1 MGVWCRLSALTTA
14 VSAGF
19 SNITEFKN
27 SGSGKNDPIGI
38 DSTLTKRS
46 TCALTNLHTTGVAVK
61 QAMHSDSGAVLA
73 RANAWLEK
81 LGIGALITA
90 TYSSNADTAYL
101 HLTANERLHE
111 CCPDLDTSTLSN
123 AHALDDSMDI
133 QQRIAIETLLAMT
146 LSPEIL
152 LFDHARELI
161 SNIRMRLHAVNIASR
176 TELSFDTSAIAR
188 PQAYWVYTKENG
200 FLLRQGV
207 SLAEG
212 LERALC
218 PDVSGYTYA
227 FSCQRASEY
236 LMLYA
241 VVSELRKVNKE
252 ALLATEAQW
261 RKRALTGDDF
271 LFRFLEE
278 RGTRDNPM
286 PMRYYIP
293 GDRIWFKNPDDHS
306 SDIIG
311 FEGSWVIY
319 LGGGRFCNLWD
330 RHRPYTLEEKCLE
343 IYYWSQCV
351 EVNSAGLA
359 CMNEVKVKEYVMHAL
374 ADPGVKDTILKKM
387 MVYRD
392 PTGVYAD
399 GGCIDLSRDSF
410 TSVRGPAASA

>member
-1 MGVWCRLSALTTA
+1 
-14 VSAGF
+14 
-19 SNITEFKN
+19 
-27 SGSGKNDPIGI
+27 
-38 DSTLTKRS
+38 LTKI
-46 TCALTNLHTTGVAVK
+46 HTAGIAVK
-61 QAMHSDSGAVLA
+61 QAVHSNSGLVLA

-81 LGIGALITA
+81 LGISALITA
-90 TYSSNADTAYL
+90 SFSSNAETSCL
-101 HLTANERLHE
+101 HLTANARLHE
-111 CCPDLDTSTLSN
+111 CCPELDTSALSN
-123 AHALDDSMDI
+123 AHALDSSADP
-133 QQRIAIETLLAMT
+133 QQGIVAETLLAMA
-146 LSPEIL
+146 LSPETL
-152 LFDHARELI
+152 LFSNARELI
-161 SNIRMRLHAVNIASR
+161 SNIRMRLHAVNIAAR
-176 TELSFDTSAIAR
+176 TELSFDTNSITR
-188 PQAYWVYTKENG
+188 PQAYWVHSKENG

-212 LERALC
+212 IERALC

-252 ALLATEAQW
+252 ALHATEAQW
-261 RKRALTGDDF
+261 RNRALTGDDF

-278 RGTRDNPM
+278 RGTRENPM

-293 GDRIWFKNPDDHS
+293 GDRIWFKNPDDRS

-330 RHRPYTLEEKCLE
+330 RQRPYTLEEKCLE

-351 EVNSAGLA
+351 EVSSAGVLW
-359 CMNEVKVKEYVMHAL
+359 MNEAVVKERVQLAL
-374 ADPGVKDTILKKM
+374 SDQAIKKPILQKM

-392 PTGVYAD
+392 PAGVYAD

-410 TSVRGPAASA
+410 RSVYTEPLRS

>member
-1 MGVWCRLSALTTA
+1 MHTSAVETQALTHA
-14 VSAGF
+14 QSIGFAMLLAGH
-19 SNITEFKN
+19 
-27 SGSGKNDPIGI
+27 I
-38 DSTLTKRS
+38 DSERRLRQVQR
-46 TCALTNLHTTGVAVK
+46 CLRH
-61 QAMHSDSGAVLA
+61 
-73 RANAWLEK
+73 
-81 LGIGALITA
+81 LGINDFIDCSVSTA
-90 TYSSNADTAYL
+90 GDGRYL
-101 HLTANERLHE
+101 HLRASHRLLAL
-111 CCPDLDTSTLSN
+111 CPDFDTST
-123 AHALDDSMDI
+123 I
-133 QQRIAIETLLAMT
+133 TAILRVCQPSQDLTMMSEIILAMA
-146 LSPEIL
+146 LSPTL
-152 LFDHARELI
+152 MLFKSGQELK
-161 SNIRMRLHAVNIASR
+161 SNLRMRCTVVKVASR
-176 TELSFDTSAIAR
+176 TELNFDTDSITR
-188 PQAYWVYTKENG
+188 PQAYWIYTKENG

-241 VVSELRKVNKE
+241 VVCELLKVNKL
-252 ALLATEAQW
+252 ALRATEEQW

-278 RGTRDNPM
+278 RGTRDDPM
-286 PMRYYIP
+286 PMRHYIP
-293 GDRIWFKNPDDHS
+293 GDRIWFKNPDDRS

-351 EVNSAGLA
+351 ELSPAGIPWI
-359 CMNEVKVKEYVMHAL
+359 NEAVVKERVQLAL
-374 ADPGVKDTILKKM
+374 DDPAIKNPILQKM

-392 PTGVYAD
+392 PAGVYAD

-410 TSVRGPAASA
+410 SSVHHGATSASVAV

>member
-1 MGVWCRLSALTTA
+1 MHTSDVETQELTHAQSIGFAISFEAPVDLEQRLRQAQRCLRYLDINDLVDCSMSDGVDGR
-14 VSAGF
+14 
-19 SNITEFKN
+19 
-27 SGSGKNDPIGI
+27 
-38 DSTLTKRS
+38 
-46 TCALTNLHTTGVAVK
+46 
-61 QAMHSDSGAVLA
+61 
-73 RANAWLEK
+73 
-81 LGIGALITA
+81 
-90 TYSSNADTAYL
+90 YL
-101 HLTANERLHE
+101 HLRASHRLLAL
-111 CCPDLDTSTLSN
+111 CPDFDTGTIGTYLS
-123 AHALDDSMDI
+123 AR
-133 QQRIAIETLLAMT
+133 QQDRQQIILGEIILAMA
-146 LSPEIL
+146 LSPDIVHFSNEQ
-152 LFDHARELI
+152 ELK
-161 SNIRMRLHAVNIASR
+161 SNLRMRCTVVQLASR
-176 TELSFDTSAIAR
+176 TELNFDTSSITR
-188 PQAYWVYTKENG
+188 PQAYWVHSKENG

-212 LERALC
+212 IERALC

-252 ALLATEAQW
+252 ALHATEAQW

-278 RGTRDNPM
+278 RGTRENPM

-306 SDIIG
+306 SDIEG

-330 RHRPYTLEEKCLE
+330 RQRPYTLEEKCLE

-351 EVNSAGLA
+351 EVSPAGVPW
-359 CMNEVKVKEYVMHAL
+359 MNEAVVKERVQLAL
-374 ADPGVKDTILKKM
+374 SDPAIKKPILQKM

-392 PTGVYAD
+392 PAGVYAD

-410 TSVRGPAASA
+410 SSVRGKAPSA

>member
-1 MGVWCRLSALTTA
+1 MYTSDVETQALTHAQSIGFAISLVDQADLERRLRQVQRCLRLLGIDDLLDCEVHNASNLSWLHLSA
-14 VSAGF
+14 
-19 SNITEFKN
+19 
-27 SGSGKNDPIGI
+27 NDQ
-38 DSTLTKRS
+38 
-46 TCALTNLHTTGVAVK
+46 LHAICP
-61 QAMHSDSGAVLA
+61 
-73 RANAWLEK
+73 NF
-81 LGIGALITA
+81 
-90 TYSSNADTAYL
+90 DTAPIQAYL
-101 HLTANERLHE
+101 SGRRQDCESRMVAE
-111 CCPDLDTSTLSN
+111 
-123 AHALDDSMDI
+123 I
-133 QQRIAIETLLAMT
+133 LLAMA
-146 LSPEIL
+146 LSPQTIP
-152 LFDHARELI
+152 FKTTREFKSAL
-161 SNIRMRLHAVNIASR
+161 RMRRNAVDVASR
-176 TELSFDTSAIAR
+176 TELSFDTNSITR
-188 PQAYWVYTKENG
+188 PQAYWFYTKENG

-218 PDVSGYTYA
+218 PDVSGSTYA

-241 VVSELRKVNKE
+241 VVRELSKVNKAGLHAVE
-252 ALLATEAQW
+252 EQW

-286 PMRYYIP
+286 PMGYYIP

-306 SDIIG
+306 SDIEG

-330 RHRPYTLEEKCLE
+330 RSRPYTLEEKCLE

-351 EVNSAGLA
+351 EVSPAGVLW
-359 CMNEVKVKEYVMHAL
+359 MNEEVVKERVQLAL
-374 ADPGVKDTILKKM
+374 NDPAIKHPILQKM

-392 PTGVYAD
+392 PAGVYAD

-410 TSVRGPAASA
+410 SAVRG

>member
-1 MGVWCRLSALTTA
+1 LIHI
-14 VSAGF
+14 GF
-19 SNITEFKN
+19 SNNTDLKYTA
-27 SGSGKNDPIGI
+27 SGKNDPIGI

-46 TCALTNLHTTGVAVK
+46 VCALTNPHKTGIAVK
-61 QAMHSDSGAVLA
+61 QAVHADSGVVLA

-81 LGIGALITA
+81 LGINSLITA
-90 TYSSNADTAYL
+90 SYSSNAESSHLY
-101 HLTANERLHE
+101 LTANERLQE
-111 CCPDLDTSTLSN
+111 YCPDFDTSTLLKAYAVDVS
-123 AHALDDSMDI
+123 ADA
-133 QQRIAIETLLAMT
+133 QQRIVAETLLAMA
-146 LSPEIL
+146 LSPEAL
-152 LFDHARELI
+152 LFSNALELI
-161 SNIRMRLHAVNIASR
+161 SNIRMRMHAVNIASR
-176 TELSFDTSAIAR
+176 TELSFDTNSITR
-188 PQAYWVYTKENG
+188 PQAYWIYTKENG

-212 LERALC
+212 IERALC
-218 PDVSGYTYA
+218 PDVSGYTYS

-241 VVSELRKVNKE
+241 VVMELLRVNKE
-252 ALLATEAQW
+252 ALDATEAQW

-278 RGTRDNPM
+278 RGTRENPM

-306 SDIIG
+306 SDIEG

-330 RHRPYTLEEKCLE
+330 RQRPYTLEEKCLE
-343 IYYWSQCV
+343 IYYWSKCV
-351 EVNSAGLA
+351 EVSPAGIPW
-359 CMNEVKVKEYVMHAL
+359 MNEAVVKERVQLAL
-374 ADPGVKDTILKKM
+374 SDPAIQNPILKKM

-392 PTGVYAD
+392 PAGVYAD

-410 TSVRGPAASA
+410 SSVRGRAPSA

>member
-1 MGVWCRLSALTTA
+1 MYTSDVETQALTHAQSIGFAISLVDQADLERRLRQVQRCLRLLGIDDLLDCEVHNASNLSWLHLSA
-14 VSAGF
+14 
-19 SNITEFKN
+19 
-27 SGSGKNDPIGI
+27 NDQ
-38 DSTLTKRS
+38 
-46 TCALTNLHTTGVAVK
+46 LHAICP
-61 QAMHSDSGAVLA
+61 
-73 RANAWLEK
+73 NF
-81 LGIGALITA
+81 
-90 TYSSNADTAYL
+90 DTAPIQAYL
-101 HLTANERLHE
+101 SGRRQDCE
-111 CCPDLDTSTLSN
+111 S
-123 AHALDDSMDI
+123 
-133 QQRIAIETLLAMT
+133 RIVAEILLAMA
-146 LSPEIL
+146 LSPQTIP
-152 LFDHARELI
+152 FKTTREFKSAL
-161 SNIRMRLHAVNIASR
+161 RMRRNAVDVASR
-176 TELSFDTSAIAR
+176 TELSFDTNSITR
-188 PQAYWVYTKENG
+188 PQAYWFYTKENG

-218 PDVSGYTYA
+218 PDVSGSTYA

-241 VVSELRKVNKE
+241 VVRELSKVNKAGLHAVE
-252 ALLATEAQW
+252 EQW

-286 PMRYYIP
+286 PMGYYIP

-306 SDIIG
+306 SDIEG

-330 RHRPYTLEEKCLE
+330 RSRPYTLEEKCLE

-351 EVNSAGLA
+351 EVSPAGVPW
-359 CMNEVKVKEYVMHAL
+359 MNEEVVKERVQLAL
-374 ADPGVKDTILKKM
+374 NDPAIKHPILQKM

-392 PTGVYAD
+392 PAGVYAD

-410 TSVRGPAASA
+410 SAVRG

>member
-1 MGVWCRLSALTTA
+1 MHLLAL
-14 VSAGF
+14 
-19 SNITEFKN
+19 I
-27 SGSGKNDPIGI
+27 
-38 DSTLTKRS
+38 STLTIRS
-46 TCALTNLHTTGVAVK
+46 TCPLTNLHQTGITVK
-61 QAMHSDSGAVLA
+61 QAVHSDSSWVLA

-81 LGIGALITA
+81 LGIGTLITA
-90 TYSSNADTAYL
+90 SYSANAEGNLL
-101 HLTANERLHE
+101 HLTANQRLQE
-111 CCPDLDTSTLSN
+111 YCPDFDTSAIST
-123 AHALDDSMDI
+123 AHAVDASTDAHQGI
-133 QQRIAIETLLAMT
+133 VAETLLAMA
-146 LSPEIL
+146 LSPQPL
-152 LFDHARELI
+152 VFHNARELI
-161 SNIRMRLHAVNIASR
+161 SNIRMRFHAVNIASR
-176 TELSFDTSAIAR
+176 TELSFDTNSITR

-212 LERALC
+212 IERALC
-218 PDVSGYTYA
+218 PDVSGYTYS

-252 ALLATEAQW
+252 ALQATEAQW

-278 RGTRDNPM
+278 RGTRENPM

-306 SDIIG
+306 SDIEG

-319 LGGGRFCNLWD
+319 LGSGRFCNLWD
-330 RHRPYTLEEKCLE
+330 RERPYTLEEKCLE

-351 EVNSAGLA
+351 EVSPAGIPW
-359 CMNEVKVKEYVMHAL
+359 MNEAVVKERVQLAL
-374 ADPGVKDTILKKM
+374 NDSAIQNPILQKM

-392 PTGVYAD
+392 PAGVYAD

-410 TSVRGPAASA
+410 SSVHTEPLRSE

>member
-1 MGVWCRLSALTTA
+1 MHTSDLETRALIHAQSIGFAMQLSGRPHSEGRLRQIQRCLRSL
-14 VSAGF
+14 
-19 SNITEFKN
+19 
-27 SGSGKNDPIGI
+27 GI
-38 DSTLTKRS
+38 DHFVDCGMSTVGDGRYV
-46 TCALTNLHTTGVAVK
+46 HF
-61 QAMHSDSGAVLA
+61 
-73 RANAWLEK
+73 RASHRLLE
-81 LGIGALITA
+81 L
-90 TYSSNADTAYL
+90 
-101 HLTANERLHE
+101 
-111 CCPDLDTSTLSN
+111 CPDFDTSTLT
-123 AHALDDSMDI
+123 AILRT
-133 QQRIAIETLLAMT
+133 QQSDQDQAMMSETILAMA
-146 LSPEIL
+146 LSPTLIL
-152 LFDHARELI
+152 FGSQQELK
-161 SNIRMRLHAVNIASR
+161 SNLRMRYTVVKLASR
-176 TELSFDTSAIAR
+176 TELNFDTDSITR

-241 VVSELRKVNKE
+241 VVSELVKVNTE
-252 ALLATEAQW
+252 ALKATEAQW
-261 RKRALTGDDF
+261 RKRALTGDEF

-278 RGTRDNPM
+278 RGTRENPM

-293 GDRIWFKNPDDHS
+293 GDRIWFKNPDDRS

-319 LGGGRFCNLWD
+319 LGDGRFCNLWD

-351 EVNSAGLA
+351 EVSPAGIPW
-359 CMNEVKVKEYVMHAL
+359 MNEAVVKEKVQLAL
-374 ADPGVKDTILKKM
+374 DDLAIKKPILQKM
-387 MVYRD
+387 MAYRD
-392 PTGVYAD
+392 PAGVYAD

-410 TSVRGPAASA
+410 SPVHNKAASASAVV

>member
-1 MGVWCRLSALTTA
+1 MRCTV
-14 VSAGF
+14 
-19 SNITEFKN
+19 
-27 SGSGKNDPIGI
+27 
-38 DSTLTKRS
+38 
-46 TCALTNLHTTGVAVK
+46 VK
-61 QAMHSDSGAVLA
+61 V
-73 RANAWLEK
+73 
-81 LGIGALITA
+81 
-90 TYSSNADTAYL
+90 
-101 HLTANERLHE
+101 
-111 CCPDLDTSTLSN
+111 
-123 AHALDDSMDI
+123 
-133 QQRIAIETLLAMT
+133 
-146 LSPEIL
+146 
-152 LFDHARELI
+152 
-161 SNIRMRLHAVNIASR
+161 ASR
-176 TELSFDTSAIAR
+176 TELNFDTDSITR
-188 PQAYWVYTKENG
+188 PQAYWIYTKENG

-241 VVSELRKVNKE
+241 VVCELLKVNKL
-252 ALLATEAQW
+252 ALHATEEQW

-278 RGTRDNPM
+278 RGTPDDPM

-293 GDRIWFKNPDDHS
+293 GDRIWFKNPDDRS

-319 LGGGRFCNLWD
+319 LGAGRFCNLWD

-351 EVNSAGLA
+351 EVSPAGVLM
-359 CMNEVKVKEYVMHAL
+359 MNEAVVKERVQLAL
-374 ADPGVKDTILKKM
+374 DDPVIKNPILKKM

-410 TSVRGPAASA
+410 SSVHTRKSSASFAV